1 MKKIMVAMACLLLGG
16 CAAAGTAAGTAAASA
31 PASSS
36 ANCVVDPE
44 NNGYIR
50 KTDTVTSATEE
61 GKGLTY
67 GYFDMSDS
75 LKQETVLEYL
85 KGNEGNYREMYQ
97 IATAI
102 NNVPTVSSVEFV
114 MDPDN
119 FNLYALSE
127 MGTEKTLEMQDN
139 PNVSMYWT
147 RQLRAEDEAKGM
159 TYFASYG
166 VQITGTAY
174 IYTADDLA
182 SKKDELLHLFEV
194 YYPTL
199 PTTAKVWSGLAD
211 DAAKIDYITKIMSR
225 EVVYKIVPSR
235 IVVTQPYLLPLGGQY
250 ASCAAYTTKSDS
262 GYAYPFVS
270 EQFLDDLLAA
280 KKDNADYQ
288 AIIDKMF
295 PDTPLKDGATDDEKK
310 TWESNQASRTILMG
324 DNACGYKTQFILE
337 NFSR

>member
-1 MKKIMVAMACLLLGG
+1 MKKIMIIITCLLLTG
-16 CAAAGTAAGTAAASA
+16 CAASSTAA

-36 ANCVVDPE
+36 SCVVDPE
-44 NNGYIR
+44 NNGYIK
-50 KTDTVTSATEE
+50 KTDTVSSATEE

-85 KGNEGNYREMYQ
+85 KGNNSNYREMYQ
-97 IATAI
+97 IATAV

-114 MDPDN
+114 MDPTN

-127 MGTEKTLEMQDN
+127 MGTEKTLEMQSN

-147 RQLRAEDEAKGM
+147 KQLRAEDEAKGM

-174 IYTADDLA
+174 IYTTDDLT

-199 PTTAKVWSGLAD
+199 ATTAKVWSGLAD

-235 IVVTQPYLLPLGGQY
+235 IVVTQPYLLPLGGEY
-250 ASCAAYTTKSDS
+250 AACKAYTTKTDGS
-262 GYAYPFVS
+262 YAYPFVS
-270 EQFLDDLLAA
+270 SKFLDDLVSA

-288 AIIDKMF
+288 AVIDQMF
-295 PDTPLKDGATDDEKK
+295 PDTPLKADATDDEKK
-310 TWESNQASRTILMG
+310 AWQASQASRTLLMG
-324 DNACGYKTQFILE
+324 DNACGFKTQFILE
-337 NFSR
+337 NFKK